1 MVSNPGKKKF
11 TTVDLLRS
19 CNYHPTNQFSPV
31 VGKQSSKVQFR
42 QTVAASNKPMHDVS
56 VRLMRPLQQVEMKN
70 INIPFHYLIR
80 CLLPSCNIDI
90 LAILGQ
96 IKGDNKRH
104 INLWELL
111 PAVIKVFSKI
121 NHRMKGI
128 ENVSMQPRA
137 KEN

>member
-1 MVSNPGKKKF
+1 
-11 TTVDLLRS
+11 
-19 CNYHPTNQFSPV
+19 
-31 VGKQSSKVQFR
+31 
-42 QTVAASNKPMHDVS
+42 MHDVS

-104 INLWELL
+104 INL
-111 PAVIKVFSKI
+111 
-121 NHRMKGI
+121 
-128 ENVSMQPRA
+128 
-137 KEN
+137 